1 MEKLKKNKNGN
12 KRMNKQKRT
21 MREKKNKERKL
32 IRFNIKV
39 IIIHKKNTRVR
50 CVSVSISSFNG
61 FCICKYKQE

>member
-39 IIIHKKNTRVR
+39 IIIHKK
-50 CVSVSISSFNG
+50 
-61 FCICKYKQE
+61 KYKGEVCECEYIFFQWILHLQI

>member
-21 MREKKNKERKL
+21 VREKKNKERKL

-39 IIIHKKNTRVR
+39 ILIHKK
-50 CVSVSISSFNG
+50 
-61 FCICKYKQE
+61 KYKG